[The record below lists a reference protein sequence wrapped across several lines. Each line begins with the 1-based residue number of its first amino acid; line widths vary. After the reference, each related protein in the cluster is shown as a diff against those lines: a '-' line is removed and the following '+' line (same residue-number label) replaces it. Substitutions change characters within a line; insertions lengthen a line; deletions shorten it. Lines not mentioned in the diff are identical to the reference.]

1 MADRGVIRRKLASAR
16 SYSGAEISLVPA
28 ALLLLA
34 LARLAIALL
43 PPRAWIGWLGNH
55 AQTSGQ
61 TAPAGLAADRRA
73 RSIGRS
79 VRATAAAMP
88 WRADCLP
95 QAMAA
100 LALLRLARIPY
111 RLSIGWRDD
120 GDSLIKQP
128 MLAHAWLEAGNRIV
142 TGAPIQPE
150 LKPRLVF
157 EG

>member
-1 MADRGVIRRKLASAR
+1 MIRRKLASAR

-34 LARLAIALL
+34 LARLA
-43 PPRAWIGWLGNH
+43 
-55 AQTSGQ
+55 
-61 TAPAGLAADRRA
+61 
-73 RSIGRS
+73 
-79 VRATAAAMP
+79 
-88 WRADCLP
+88 
-95 QAMAA
+95 
-100 LALLRLARIPY
+100 LLRLARIPY

-120 GDSLIKQP
+120 GDSLVKQP